1 LVFTFPE
8 AVDDYTPITP
18 RGYDDLPENSKG
30 EICYLEYSDQC
41 KPPSYHY
48 IDTEGNQV
56 PCEFINSKW
65 YTLHHYKD
73 SYRISQDL
81 EFTDAKLHINKLLEL
96 ENTFSGGSPA
106 RTPLIMRSDLDPE
119 ETAIESPIDSM
130 MGLLS
135 LQDDYEIN
143 LTAIAMTQIVPT
155 IGAGPSNPGGGGPPG
170 GGGGGEGPPNSPVV
184 PQQPLPGGQL
194 LQGNGGGFKGTPPSY
209 FNGDRTQ
216 YKRWWVELKL
226 YLGINWDHPMI

>member
-8 AVDDYTPITP
+8 AEDDYAPITP
-18 RGYDDLPENSKG
+18 RGYDDLPEESKG
-30 EICYLEYSDQC
+30 EIHYLEYSNQH

-56 PCEFINSKW
+56 PCEFINGKW

-73 SYRISQDL
+73 GYHTSKDL
-81 EFTDAKLHINKLLEL
+81 EFTDAELHINRLLEL
-96 ENTFSGGSPA
+96 ENTSSGGSPA

-119 ETAIESPIDSM
+119 ETAVESPIDSM

-135 LQDDYEIN
+135 LQDNYKIN
-143 LTAIAMTQIVPT
+143 STAIAMMQIAPT
-155 IGAGPSNPGGGGPPG
+155 IGAGPSNPGGGPSG
-170 GGGGGEGPPNSPVV
+170 GGGGGGGGGGLPDSPVA
-184 PQQPLPGGQL
+184 PQQPLPGGQP
-194 LQGNGGGFKGTPPSY
+194 LQGGGSFKGTPPSY

-216 YKRWWVELKL
+216 YKKWWVE
-226 YLGINWDHPMI
+226 